1 MIRYE
6 LPIALEI
13 FFVEFLQVF
22 RKFEKIEYLEKVS
35 RKSKCQDMNHF
46 LNVNLRMRCSSSF
59 QIWSF

>member
-1 MIRYE
+1 MVRYE

-13 FFVEFLQVF
+13 IFVASISKIL
-22 RKFEKIEYLEKVS
+22 FEKIEYLEKVS

-46 LNVNLRMRCSSSF
+46 LNVNLRIRCSSSF